1 MELTGKCKVD
11 IEHVII
17 MDDPYK
23 ETTPEEKKK
32 LLEYLEYLD
41 KIRKD
46 KIKNI
51 TKPNVNIL

>member
-1 MELTGKCKVD
+1 MKLTKKCKVD
-11 IEHVII
+11 FEHIII

-32 LLEYLEYLD
+32 LLEYLD
-41 KIRKD
+41 KLRKD
-46 KIKNI
+46 RIIKNI